1 MSEKCLLRLDTKSVM
16 RKSVKVVKAK
26 RYKLQWCAC
35 ARPREGRGLQYFLKF
50 LFVLPCDAFQRRG
63 YPSNVLQRK
72 ATLRLLNRPRLWN
85 RSPLF
90 RKKLPRFLKKLH
102 RFRENLL
109 RFWENLP
116 RFFSPLLRVELHF
129 FWRGE
134 RNHEFLG
141 FQIRCVEARKHFM
154 IDIFRISSSLA
165 QQHSLG
171 AKKIPLIAGW
181 MGFFI
186 IQRSA
191 DYRIKDAIKRCL
203 RANRK
208 E

>member
-1 MSEKCLLRLDTKSVM
+1 M
-16 RKSVKVVKAK
+16 RAP
-26 RYKLQWCAC
+26 
-35 ARPREGRGLQYFLKF
+35 ARGERIATLFKGT
-50 LFVLPCDAFQRRG
+50 FVLPCQAFQRRG
-63 YPSNVLQRK
+63 YPGKVLQRN
-72 ATLRLLNRPRLWN
+72 APWRLLNRPRLGN
-85 RSPLF
+85 KSPLF

-102 RFRENLL
+102 RFRENLP
-109 RFWENLP
+109 RFRGNLP
-116 RFFSPLLRVELHF
+116 RFFSPLLRIELHF
-129 FWRGE
+129 FWRRE

-154 IDIFRISSSLA
+154 IDIFRISLSSA

-186 IQRSA
+186 VQRSA

>member
-1 MSEKCLLRLDTKSVM
+1 MVRVRAS
-16 RKSVKVVKAK
+16 
-26 RYKLQWCAC
+26 
-35 ARPREGRGLQYFLKF
+35 ARGERMETLFKGT
-50 LFVLPCDAFQRRG
+50 FVLPCDAFQRRG
-63 YPSNVLQRK
+63 YLSKVLQRK

-85 RSPLF
+85 KSPLF
-90 RKKLPRFLKKLH
+90 REKLH
-102 RFRENLL
+102 RFWENLPRFRENLL

-116 RFFSPLLRVELHF
+116 RFFSPLLRIELHF
-129 FWRGE
+129 FWRRE

-154 IDIFRISSSLA
+154 IDIFRISLSSA
-165 QQHSLG
+165 QQYCVGSQ
-171 AKKIPLIAGW
+171 KIPLIAGW

-186 IQRSA
+186 VQRSA